1 MKLENINLPG
11 LLRTV
16 NSVDEANMR
25 SFLKEGECIIVEISD
40 NNIARTK
47 NKQYKKCLYGFMFE
61 FPF

>member
-16 NSVDEANMR
+16 NSIDEANMR
-25 SFLKEGECIIVEISD
+25 SFLKEGENIIVEISD

-47 NKQYKKCLYGFMFE
+47 NK
-61 FPF
+61 